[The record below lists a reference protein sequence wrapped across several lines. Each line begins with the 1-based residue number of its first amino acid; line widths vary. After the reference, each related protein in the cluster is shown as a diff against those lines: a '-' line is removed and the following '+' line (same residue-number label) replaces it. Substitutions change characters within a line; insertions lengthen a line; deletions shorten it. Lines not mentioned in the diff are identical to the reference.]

1 MKRILLIA
9 LALLT
14 LYGCAPSRVGHYR
27 YSYDNHG
34 YSPREYSTRPATI
47 DEEIA
52 RDQYELDCLKDHLR
66 YLRDAKRNVDESL
79 RYNKRILKQLRASGA
94 SHYEIKSAKD
104 EVNYLKL
111 DSRRLAT
118 EIRHAE
124 NEISHYRKHIANLR
138 KEKRESR

>member
-1 MKRILLIA
+1 MKRIIILA

-14 LYGCAPSRVGHYR
+14 LYGCAPTRVGHYR
-27 YSYDNHG
+27 SPYDNRG

-47 DEEIA
+47 EEEIA

-79 RYNKRILKQLRASGA
+79 RYNKRILKQLRSSGA

-118 EIRHAE
+118 EIRHTE

-138 KEKRESR
+138 KARRQGK